1 MLVVFFKN
9 NTATVKRIVDFSED
23 PQEIAMNFK

>member
-1 MLVVFFKN
+1 MLVVLFKN
-9 NTATVKRIVDFSED
+9 NTAIVKRIVDLSED